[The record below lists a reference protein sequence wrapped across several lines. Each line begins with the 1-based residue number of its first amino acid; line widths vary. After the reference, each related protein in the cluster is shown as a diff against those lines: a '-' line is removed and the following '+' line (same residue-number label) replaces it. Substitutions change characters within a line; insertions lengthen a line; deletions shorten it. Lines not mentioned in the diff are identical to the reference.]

1 MPANYERNDVVVNTT
16 NTSDDMNMPDR
27 RIPDEYWVRRFRN
40 KPGFGKV
47 TPGDLN
53 RVISKTVD
61 FVNNKFVDPTSGRT
75 IFYNKKQIVT
85 NAKEKTKKKI
95 CFYYVLSKDR
105 KERPEFS
112 TKT

>member
-1 MPANYERNDVVVNTT
+1 MPTKFELTDAVVNTT
-16 NTSDDMNMPDR
+16 NTTDDINMHDR
-27 RIPDEYWVRRFRN
+27 WIPNEDWVRRFRN

-47 TPGDLN
+47 TPRDLN